1 MIFKSPEC
9 NRRRADIYLE
19 GRTLPWSQHAHLI
32 QSREIESVLSQLEVR
47 PFPWSRHTYL
57 IHLPFDNFQ
66 ISVNYNA
73 MSSGQK
79 SSKIHK
85 IGLKLQ
91 ILQNPKYPQLT
102 ANIPSF
108 RRISMG
114 KLIPPA
120 CA

>member
-79 SSKIHK
+79 IIENS
-85 IGLKLQ
+85 
-91 ILQNPKYPQLT
+91 
-102 ANIPSF
+102 
-108 RRISMG
+108 
-114 KLIPPA
+114 
-120 CA
+120 